1 MSKMNL
7 FKLKYVFLCITAVNS
22 FALDLSE
29 AYQHAI
35 TFNAEYLQ
43 AKELTLGKQEESLI
57 AKSALLPQINLT
69 SSISQNYIDQP
80 QFNAW
85 YYQPTYGLQ
94 LQQTILDFKKM
105 STYTKQKYQVVM
117 AELQLENAKQ
127 QLMIKVV
134 GAYLDVLYAIDV
146 LETTKI
152 TKNTLN
158 TQYQAALKSFEQGVV
173 TRTDIAD
180 AKAALDNV
188 ISEEIAASTTLISRK
203 NAFFKI
209 TGCRADNINKLDQY
223 SSFKFES
230 AVGVK
235 EFLNEAK
242 LNNLNLNIANKQIE
256 VALEEIK
263 IAKSGHLP
271 SLNLKAGYQ
280 YQDSAGIV
288 ATNASSQQ
296 LQQATTTPG
305 SPLSSY
311 GVANVGI
318 QLNVPLYSGGGVSA
332 QVRQAQD
339 YYKASKFQQVDV
351 ERQIEQDVEDSYW
364 QLYNGASLIYSQKVA
379 LDSADLKLKSDTKAY
394 QIGLRN
400 SVDLVNAQMNRY
412 KTSQSYYKAH
422 YEFLQAKIRLAYL
435 TGKLDENYIRI
446 INGYF
451 TES

>member
-1 MSKMNL
+1 MNL

-188 ISEEIAASTTLISRK
+188 ISEEIAASTALISRK

-296 LQQATTTPG
+296 LQQATTAP
-305 SPLSSY
+305 
-311 GVANVGI
+311 
-318 QLNVPLYSGGGVSA
+318 
-332 QVRQAQD
+332 
-339 YYKASKFQQVDV
+339 
-351 ERQIEQDVEDSYW
+351 
-364 QLYNGASLIYSQKVA
+364 
-379 LDSADLKLKSDTKAY
+379 
-394 QIGLRN
+394 
-400 SVDLVNAQMNRY
+400 
-412 KTSQSYYKAH
+412 
-422 YEFLQAKIRLAYL
+422 
-435 TGKLDENYIRI
+435 TG
-446 INGYF
+446 
-451 TES
+451 